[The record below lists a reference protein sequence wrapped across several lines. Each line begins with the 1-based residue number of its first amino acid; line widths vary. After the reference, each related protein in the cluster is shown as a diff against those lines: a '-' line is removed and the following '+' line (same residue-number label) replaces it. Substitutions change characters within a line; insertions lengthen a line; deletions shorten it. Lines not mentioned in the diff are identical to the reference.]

1 MKRWLG
7 NGPFT
12 TEMNGKENLTRSG
25 VARKTDHIPPF
36 LLPVCDKT
44 SPNGCNG
51 ALNKLYENSGRPIVR
66 AVLDRGDELDD
77 QNCVTN
83 FAKWWVKTILLLQHP
98 MCRNDFVGGLQ
109 PAFDLP
115 SYIYDDVRKGILSP
129 DVSLWIATFDSAAG
143 HEQLPELMRIYL
155 PTTYGPEGG
164 EGRPA
169 TLLIGFS
176 QTGTRLVLLQ
186 MVIHPLSD
194 FDHPF
199 EQAGLCI
206 RLWPQPPNRLD
217 VDSIPT
223 LNAEGMRQLCSLLV
237 DSRCGIHFPKIGM
250 RVHIEAVTDGS
261 PLSFPI

>member
-1 MKRWLG
+1 MR
-7 NGPFT
+7 
-12 TEMNGKENLTRSG
+12 
-25 VARKTDHIPPF
+25 
-36 LLPVCDKT
+36 
-44 SPNGCNG
+44 
-51 ALNKLYENSGRPIVR
+51 LYI
-66 AVLDRGDELDD
+66 
-77 QNCVTN
+77 
-83 FAKWWVKTILLLQHP
+83 
-98 MCRNDFVGGLQ
+98 
-109 PAFDLP
+109 
-115 SYIYDDVRKGILSP
+115 
-129 DVSLWIATFDSAAG
+129 
-143 HEQLPELMRIYL
+143 

-194 FDHPF
+194 FDHSF

-261 PLSFPI
+261 PLSFPT